1 MHIRYTYTYIYIYVN
16 HGHTVCIR
24 YFWTRSKRSRSVN
37 RDFKKTWKMKEE
49 KKKWWRIFIITL
61 ALWSTDEK
69 SSRETGTVSRG
80 YMALVMTFNI
90 NHNTE
95 YQGPT

>member
-1 MHIRYTYTYIYIYVN
+1 
-16 HGHTVCIR
+16 
-24 YFWTRSKRSRSVN
+24 
-37 RDFKKTWKMKEE
+37 MKEE

-95 YQGPT
+95 